1 MDYYAVIDTIRHR
14 IIANYYSDK
23 GEDRSKPGPDY
34 DQTTLSH
41 RVVPSELVET
51 PFLTVIYEN
60 DSYTFQLDVVAKAQ
74 SITEQW
80 AYLREVRNKKLAAC
94 DWRMTVSDRPISTEE
109 RDAWALY
116 RQQLR
121 DLPGV
126 LLAMPENSDGLTII
140 NWPIAPD
147 APITTPESL

>member
-1 MDYYAVIDTIRHR
+1 MDYYAVIDTVCHR

-23 GEDRSKPGPDY
+23 GEDRTKPGPDY
-34 DQTTLSH
+34 DQSKLSH
-41 RVVPSELVET
+41 LVVPVDVMND

-60 DSYTFQLDVVAKAQ
+60 DAYTFQQDTVAKAR

-80 AYLREVRNKKLAAC
+80 AYLREVRNKKLADC

-109 RDAWALY
+109 REAWALY

-121 DLPGV
+121 DLPSV
-126 LLAMPENSDGLTII
+126 LQAMPENSDGLMLTI
-140 NWPIAPD
+140 WPIAPD
-147 APITTPESL
+147 APVVPVPPM